1 MAYVNALANALSD
14 TFTDE
19 RYPLG
24 STYVQTEDEVKRSG
38 SGVSAATDFALLQGE
53 RTWIF
58 VQAKTAVAAGQ
69 LCRRDAIATQYVVDP
84 DDQSEPLI
92 TTLVGI
98 ADHAIAASSYG
109 WIIAKGTCVALAET
123 DVAAADLLAS
133 DGNTAAGSVDT
144 IANGAGAALKVV
156 GEALEAEAATLASY
170 AQARID
176 LMRLN

>member
-24 STYVQTEDEVKRSG
+24 STYVQTEDEVKRGG
-38 SGVSAATDFALLQGE
+38 SGVSTTTTFSLLQGE

-98 ADHAIAASSYG
+98 ADHAIDANSYG
-109 WIIAKGTCVALAET
+109 WIIAKGVCVALAET

-156 GEALEAEAATLASY
+156 GEALEAEAATLANY

>member
-24 STYVQTEDEVKRSG
+24 STYVQTEDEVKRGG

-92 TTLVGI
+92 TTLVGV
-98 ADHAIAASSYG
+98 ADHAIDANSFG

-123 DVAAADLLAS
+123 DVAAAHLLAS
-133 DGNTAAGSVDT
+133 DGDQAAGRVDT
-144 IANGAGAALKVV
+144 IANGAGAALKVI
-156 GEALEAEAATLASY
+156 GEALEAEAATLANY

>member
-24 STYVQTEDEVKRSG
+24 STYVQTEDEVDRGG
-38 SGVSAATDFALLQGE
+38 SGVSTTTTFSLLQGE

-84 DDQSEPLI
+84 DDQSEPLV
-92 TTLVGI
+92 TTLVGV
-98 ADHAIAASSYG
+98 ADHAIDANSYG
-109 WIIAKGTCVALAET
+109 WIIAKGTCVALVSAG
-123 DVAAADLLAS
+123 VAAADLLAS
-133 DGNTAAGSVDT
+133 DGDNTVGGLDT

-156 GEALEAEAATLASY
+156 GEALEAKDATLTNY

>member
-24 STYVQTEDEVKRSG
+24 STYVQTEDEVDRGG
-38 SGVSAATDFALLQGE
+38 SGVSTTTTFSLLQGE

-98 ADHAIAASSYG
+98 ADHAIDANSYG
-109 WIIAKGTCVALAET
+109 WIIAKGTCVALVSAG
-123 DVAAADLLAS
+123 VAAADLLAS
-133 DGNTAAGSVDT
+133 DGDNTVGGLDT

-156 GEALEAEAATLASY
+156 GEALEAKDATLTNY